1 MERRIR
7 PYIRRTPIL
16 ECGGSEFGLGPFS
29 LFLKMEGLQH
39 SGSFKVR
46 GAFANL
52 LSRKIPPSGVLA
64 ASGGNHGAAVAYAA
78 RALGLPAT
86 IFVPRVSSPTKT
98 QRIRDYG
105 ARLVIAGE
113 RYEDSRVAAEEW
125 NRAKGALAVH
135 AFDDQETLLGQGT
148 LGKELDDQVPG
159 LDTVVVSVG
168 GGGLV
173 GGVAAWYRGK
183 VKVVGVEPRTA
194 PTLSRALAVGRP
206 VDAPTEGG
214 VARDSLA
221 PLRVGKLMFPIARK
235 WVSQVKLVSDEEI
248 VAAQKALWNVAR
260 VVAEPGGAAAFAAV
274 LGRRYRPRK
283 NERVAVVIS
292 GANTTAVRFDA

>member
-1 MERRIR
+1 VTDRVVVGRAGISAMERRIR

-173 GGVAAWYRGK
+173 GGVAAWSRSWGSSRGRPPPCP
-183 VKVVGVEPRTA
+183 E
-194 PTLSRALAVGRP
+194 LSRWAAPSMRPLRGEWPGILWPRYAWESSCSRSRESGSPRSSSFPMRRSLRHRKLSGMSLGSSPSRGGRP
-206 VDAPTEGG
+206 
-214 VARDSLA
+214 L
-221 PLRVGKLMFPIARK
+221 
-235 WVSQVKLVSDEEI
+235 SQPF
-248 VAAQKALWNVAR
+248 W
-260 VVAEPGGAAAFAAV
+260 GAAIGPA
-274 LGRRYRPRK
+274 RM
-283 NERVAVVIS
+283 S
-292 GANTTAVRFDA
+292 GSRWS